1 MVNRRDCNQPS
12 FWSVA
17 HTLGNIEPDKGS
29 KPIIDM
35 ARKLGILVGTDR
47 HLEYV
52 IKLINA
58 ANAKGITVEVFLAG
72 KSVLLTQRPEF
83 SLLAGKA
90 RLSLCDTSF
99 RSLGLEG
106 DVPGME
112 FKDFA
117 TPARNT
123 ELMTRCDKYLVF

>member
-1 MVNRRDCNQPS
+1 
-12 FWSVA
+12 
-17 HTLGNIEPDKGS
+17 
-29 KPIIDM
+29 M
-35 ARKLGILVGTDR
+35 AKKLGILVGTDR
-47 HLEYV
+47 HLEYL

-58 ANAKGITVEVFLAG
+58 AYAKGITVEVFFTG

-99 RSLGLEG
+99 RSLGLTG
-106 DVPGME
+106 DIPGMG

-117 TPARNT
+117 TQARNT
-123 ELMTRCDKYLVF
+123 ELMNRCDRYLVF